1 MDEWRIAVRD
11 KKYSIT
17 TAELTV
23 MKVLWE
29 QQRCTAA
36 VIIEQIGKHRPWH
49 FRTIKTLLRNLVA
62 KELVVF
68 EVDSRDS
75 RLYHYSPLISEETY
89 LSQERE
95 HFLELHY
102 DGDFGALL
110 NSFLKDKLSSTEE
123 AEAMRELLL
132 QAAQRLRS
140 P

>member
-1 MDEWRIAVRD
+1 MHE

-17 TAELTV
+17 TAELPI
-23 MKVLWE
+23 MKVLWD

-36 VIIEQIGKHRPWH
+36 VIVEQIERHRPWH

-62 KELVVF
+62 KGLVTF

-89 LSQERE
+89 LTQERE

-102 DGDFGALL
+102 DGNFGALL
-110 NSFLKDKLSSTEE
+110 NSFLKDKQSSTEE
-123 AEAMRELLL
+123 AEAMQKLLL
-132 QAAQRLRS
+132 QAVEQLRS
-140 P
+140 Q